1 MSFTRTSMTRKS
13 SFRQTDLKERK
24 GKEMENT
31 QGQDATVILPSRIV
45 LEKQIILQ
53 SLVNEYKS
61 NSLAH

>member
-53 SLVNEYKS
+53 SLVNIKVI
-61 NSLAH
+61 H

>member
-1 MSFTRTSMTRKS
+1 MSCTRTSMTRKS

-24 GKEMENT
+24 EKEMENT

-53 SLVNEYKS
+53 SLVNIKVI
-61 NSLAH
+61 H

>member
-24 GKEMENT
+24 EKEMENT

-53 SLVNEYKS
+53 SLVNIKVI
-61 NSLAH
+61 H